1 MATETVLERTLLSVE
16 GMTCSA
22 CVARV
27 ERGLTRIPG
36 VKRAAVNLVSGSA
49 VVSYVPDQVS
59 PEQLSQ
65 RVTALGYNS
74 HPAQPGGPESA
85 RPPDHRHRNMAALS
99 LVIFALAM
107 VLGAPLMHVHDGT
120 TSILA
125 WIAMPFHGLLRS
137 ILPGLWQVPHQ
148 TLGWALLVLHLPVV
162 VFGVWPFAVAAWKA
176 AKDGAADMNTLVAA
190 GTLSAFLLS
199 LPSVLAPQW
208 LAALGLPTP
217 LWFESVSGVIG
228 FVALGKWL
236 EGRAR
241 ERSHTSLLALANL
254 VPAHARLWDGQ
265 TETLVS
271 PRQLL
276 PDDLVRVLPGE
287 RVPADGV
294 LVGSPTLLDESH
306 LTGESLPRE
315 VVAGDPTLA
324 GSLVLQRPMILRV
337 RTSGDGTTVDR
348 ITQLVEQ
355 AQSSKAPLQ
364 RTADRLAERFAP
376 AVLILAALTLAVWL
390 VVRPDA
396 PMLGITAAI
405 SVLVAACP
413 CAMGLAVPSA
423 LTVALG
429 RAAALGILVRD
440 SAALETLGKAT
451 TILFDKTGTLTEGAP
466 RLQRTLVGPGREPA
480 EVLALAALAEN
491 ESTHPF
497 ASAVMDAQ
505 RDFAPWV
512 GTVPE
517 PSESSTTIAGQG
529 VERPTSLGML
539 RVGRASFAAPVQL
552 DLPDARSGESLIHV
566 SLDGVWVGSLGFLDP
581 LRPEAVALVK
591 ALQGKGIQVGLL
603 SGDGPEAVESV
614 ARTLGIPSPIARATP
629 ESKTAEVLRRRQ
641 AGEVVVMVGDG
652 INDAGALAEADVG
665 LAMQSGTAV
674 AFECAQA
681 VLRTPA
687 SALQAIELGRATVR
701 TVHGNLAWAFGYN
714 ILLLPV
720 AAGVLVP
727 LGGWMLTPVLA
738 GAAMSLSSV
747 CVMLHSLRL
756 LAFRP
761 SRLADPMP
769 SAESVP

>member
-1 MATETVLERTLLSVE
+1 MASEAALERTLLSVE

-27 ERGLTRIPG
+27 ERGLSRIPG
-36 VKRAAVNLVSGSA
+36 VEKAAVNLVSGTA
-49 VVSYVPDQVS
+49 VVSFTPGLVTPV
-59 PEQLSQ
+59 QLAQ
-65 RVTALGYNS
+65 RVTALGYES
-74 HPAQPGGPESA
+74 HPAPSGTSSA
-85 RPPDHRHRNMAALS
+85 PRAPDHSHRNLATGS
-99 LVIFALAM
+99 LTIFALAM

-120 TSILA
+120 TNVLA
-125 WIAMPFHGLLRS
+125 WIAMPFHGLLRDL
-137 ILPGLWQVPHQ
+137 LPWLWSVSPR
-148 TLGWALLVLHLPVV
+148 TLGWVLLILHLPVV
-162 VFGVWPFAVAAWKA
+162 AFGVRPFAVAAWKA
-176 AKDGAADMNTLVAA
+176 AKDRAADMNTLVAA
-190 GTLSAFLLS
+190 GTLSAFFLS
-199 LPSVLAPQW
+199 LPSVLAPHW
-208 LAALGLPTP
+208 LASHGLPAP

-241 ERSHTSLLALANL
+241 ESSRGSLLALANL
-254 VPAHARLWDGQ
+254 VPAQARLWDGQ

-287 RVPADGV
+287 RVPADGIV
-294 LVGSPTLLDESH
+294 DGSPTLLDESH
-306 LTGESLPRE
+306 LTGEPLPRE
-315 VVAGDPTLA
+315 VVAGQPALA
-324 GSLVLQRPMILRV
+324 GSLVLQRPLVLRV

-364 RTADRLAERFAP
+364 RAADRLAERFAP
-376 AVLILAALTLAVWL
+376 AVLILAALTLVVWL
-390 VVRPDA
+390 AVRPDA

-429 RAAALGILVRD
+429 RAASLGILVRD
-440 SAALETLGKAT
+440 AAALETLGRAT
-451 TILFDKTGTLTEGAP
+451 TILFDKTGTLTEGRP
-466 RLQRTLVGPGREPA
+466 RLLRTLVGPGRDPL
-480 EVLALAALAEN
+480 EVLALAALAESD
-491 ESTHPF
+491 STHPF

-505 RDFAPWV
+505 RESAPWD
-512 GTVPE
+512 GPLPVP
-517 PSESSTTIAGQG
+517 SSGSITLAGQG
-529 VERPTSLGML
+529 VERPTSQGILA
-539 RVGRASFAAPVQL
+539 VGRASFAAANQP
-552 DLPDARSGESLIHV
+552 DLPVAQPGESLVHV
-566 SLDGVWVGSLGFLDP
+566 SLDGVWAGSLGFLDP
-581 LRPEAVALVK
+581 LRPEAVALVQ
-591 ALQGKGIQVGLL
+591 ALQAKGVSVGLL
-603 SGDGPEAVESV
+603 SGDGPEAVETV
-614 ARTLGIPSPIARATP
+614 AKTLGIADPISRATP

-681 VLRTPA
+681 VLRSP
-687 SALQAIELGRATVR
+687 SSVLPAIELGRATVR

-720 AAGVLVP
+720 AAGALVP
-727 LGGWMLTPVLA
+727 LWGWMLTPVLA

-761 SRLADPMP
+761 THLAP
-769 SAESVP
+769 SAIPSPGLQ

>member
-1 MATETVLERTLLSVE
+1 MSTEAALERTLLSVE

-36 VKRAAVNLVSGSA
+36 VQKAAVNLVSGSA
-49 VVSYVPDQVS
+49 VVSYSPDQVS
-59 PEQLSQ
+59 PEQLSS

-74 HPAQPGGPESA
+74 HPAPTGGAGPA
-85 RPPDHRHRNMAALS
+85 RPPDHRHRNMAGMS

-137 ILPGLWQVPHQ
+137 MVPGLWQVSHQ
-148 TLGWALLVLHLPVV
+148 TLGWVLLVLHLPVV
-162 VFGVWPFAVAAWKA
+162 AFGVRPFAVAAWKA
-176 AKDGAADMNTLVAA
+176 AKDRAADMNTLVAA
-190 GTLSAFLLS
+190 GTLSAFALS

-208 LAALGLPTP
+208 LASLGLPAP

-241 ERSHTSLLALANL
+241 ETSHGSLLALANL
-254 VPAHARLWDGQ
+254 VPAQARLWDGQ
-265 TETLVS
+265 SETLVS

-294 LVGSPTLLDESH
+294 LEGSPTLLDESH

-315 VVAGDPTLA
+315 VVAGEPTLA
-324 GSLVLQRPMILRV
+324 GSLVLQRPLLLRV
-337 RTSGDGTTVDR
+337 HSSGDSTTVDR

-376 AVLILAALTLAVWL
+376 AVLILAALTLVAWL
-390 VVRPDA
+390 VFRPDA

-440 SAALETLGKAT
+440 AAAMETLGKAT
-451 TILFDKTGTLTEGAP
+451 TILFDKTGTLTEGRP
-466 RLQRTLVGPGREPA
+466 RLLRTLVGPGRDPL
-480 EVLALAALAEN
+480 EVLALAAQAES

-505 RDFAPWV
+505 RESAPWE
-512 GTVPE
+512 GHLPE
-517 PSESSTTIAGQG
+517 PSGNSTTVAGQG
-529 VERPTSLGML
+529 VERPTSLGL
-539 RVGRASFAAPVQL
+539 LAVGRASFAAANRH
-552 DLPDARSGESLIHV
+552 DLPIAQPGESLVHV

-591 ALQGKGIQVGLL
+591 ALQAKGVRVGLL
-603 SGDGPEAVESV
+603 SGDGPEAVEAV
-614 ARTLGIPSPIARATP
+614 AKTLGIAAPVSRATP

-641 AGEVVVMVGDG
+641 AGEVVIMVGDG

-687 SALQAIELGRATVR
+687 SVLPAIELGRATVR

-720 AAGVLVP
+720 AAGALVP
-727 LGGWMLTPVLA
+727 LWGWMLTPVLA

-761 SRLADPMP
+761 SRLADPLP
-769 SAESVP
+769 STESVP

>member
-1 MATETVLERTLLSVE
+1 MAAETVLARTLLDVE

-27 ERGLTRIPG
+27 ERGLSRMPG
-36 VKRAAVNLVSGSA
+36 VEKAAVNLVSGTA
-49 VVSYVPDQVS
+49 VVSYTSGQVT
-59 PEQLSQ
+59 PEQLAQ
-65 RVTALGYNS
+65 RVSALGYNS
-74 HPAQPGGPESA
+74 RLAPTAGAASP
-85 RPPDHRHRNMAALS
+85 RKPDHTYRNLAAGS
-99 LVIFALAM
+99 LAIFAVAM
-107 VLGAPLMHVHDGT
+107 VLGAPLMHVHDET
-120 TSILA
+120 TNLLA
-125 WIAMPFHGLLRS
+125 WIAMPFHGLLREMF
-137 ILPGLWQVPHQ
+137 PRLWSVPHQ
-148 TLGWALLVLHLPVV
+148 TLGWVLLALHLPVV
-162 VFGVWPFAVAAWKA
+162 AFGVRPFVVAAWKA
-176 AKDGAADMNTLVAA
+176 AKDRAADMNTLVAA
-190 GTLSAFLLS
+190 GTMSAFVLS

-208 LAALGLPTP
+208 LASLGLPAP

-241 ERSHTSLLALANL
+241 ERSRGSLLALANL
-254 VPAHARLWDGQ
+254 VPAQARLWDGR
-265 TETLVS
+265 TESLVP

-287 RVPADGV
+287 RVPADGI
-294 LVGSPTLLDESH
+294 LEGPPTLLDESH
-306 LTGESLPRE
+306 LTGEPLPRE
-315 VVAGDPTLA
+315 IVANEPVLA
-324 GSLVLQRPMILRV
+324 GSLVLQRPLLLRV
-337 RTSGDGTTVDR
+337 RSSGDGTTVDR
-348 ITQLVEQ
+348 ITRLVEE

-376 AVLILAALTLAVWL
+376 AVLILAALTLLVWL
-390 VVRPDA
+390 AIRPDA

-440 SAALETLGKAT
+440 AAALETLGKAT
-451 TILFDKTGTLTEGAP
+451 TILFDKTGTLTEGRP
-466 RLQRTLVGPGREPA
+466 RLVRTLTGPGRAPL
-480 EVLALAALAEN
+480 EVLALAALAEAD
-491 ESTHPF
+491 STHPF
-497 ASAVMDAQ
+497 ASAVLEA
-505 RDFAPWV
+505 RGLGAPWE
-512 GTVPE
+512 GPLPE
-517 PSESSTTIAGQG
+517 VTSNSTTLAGQG
-529 VERPTSLGML
+529 VERPTTHGTL
-539 RVGRASFAAPVQL
+539 RVGRASFAAPSQA
-552 DLPDARSGESLIHV
+552 DLPPAQAGESLVHV
-566 SLDGVWVGSLGFLDP
+566 SLDGAWVGSLGFVDP
-581 LRPEAVALVK
+581 LRPEAVGLVEALR
-591 ALQGKGIQVGLL
+591 AKGVSVGLL
-603 SGDGPEAVESV
+603 SGDGPEAVGAV
-614 ARTLGIPSPIARATP
+614 ARTLGIESPVSRATP

-652 INDAGALAEADVG
+652 INDAGALAESDVG
-665 LAMQSGTAV
+665 LALQSGTAV

-687 SALQAIELGRATVR
+687 SVLPAIELGRATVR

-720 AAGVLVP
+720 AAGALAPFV
-727 LGGWMLTPVLA
+727 GWMLTPVLA

-761 SRLADPMP
+761 SRLSLPES
-769 SAESVP
+769 SAESSP